1 MAAQLTGVGWYVER
15 SFYGCSCVLLM
26 ARSMLG
32 LPMVEFSTQTAIG
45 ALSRH
50 ISCYEGKNFQP
61 MNINFGL
68 IDGLDRRV
76 KGKRERYME
85 ISQRSLEQIE
95 AYRNTVMEGTTE

>member
-1 MAAQLTGVGWYVER
+1 
-15 SFYGCSCVLLM
+15 
-26 ARSMLG
+26 
-32 LPMVEFSTQTAIG
+32 
-45 ALSRH
+45 
-50 ISCYEGKNFQP
+50 

-95 AYRNTVMEGTTE
+95 AYRNMVMEGTTE